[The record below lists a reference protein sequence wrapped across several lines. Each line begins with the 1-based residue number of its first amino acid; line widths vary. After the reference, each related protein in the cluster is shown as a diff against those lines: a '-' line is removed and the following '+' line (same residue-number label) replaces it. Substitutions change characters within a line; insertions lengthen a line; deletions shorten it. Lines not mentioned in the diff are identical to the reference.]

1 MARCRGGVLT
11 EDDGGWPAQ
20 DIRVVEASPEQE
32 EEQVERER
40 PDDQKGVGGV
50 LNGHR
55 VASGSGFRSNTARR
69 SQVSNPKATD
79 PLAPKLVNWS

>member
-20 DIRVVEASPEQE
+20 DVRVVEASPEQE

-55 VASGSGFRSNTARR
+55 VASGFRLSEQH
-69 SQVSNPKATD
+69 SEEEPGQQSEGY
-79 PLAPKLVNWS
+79 